1 MIISDLD
8 FIEVVSEETS
18 IVGGYAQY
26 VSTASGY
33 AFATGQNSVTET
45 ATSGYAI
52 RETTFSQAG
61 SSSSSA
67 GFASLTTPVPSSLTL
82 R

>member
-1 MIISDLD
+1 MIISDID

-33 AFATGQNSVTET
+33 AFAAGQNAVTDT
-45 ATSGYAI
+45 STSGSAI
-52 RETTFSQAG
+52 RLANSAQAS

-67 GFASLTTPVPSSLTL
+67 GFASITTPVPSSLTL
-82 R
+82 A

>member
-8 FIEVVSEETS
+8 FIEVISEETS

-26 VSTASGY
+26 VSTANGY
-33 AFATGQNSVTET
+33 AYATGQNAVTET

-52 RETTFSQAG
+52 RLANSAQAG

-67 GFASLTTPVPSSLTL
+67 GYASLTTAVPSSLTL
-82 R
+82 A